1 MSASVVSSRSMTTR
15 SAAVVAAAAAFL
27 GSMFLGSAVARTFGQ
42 HLVRLDLLP
51 AAASPF
57 DACVAAVIAAVA
69 WATVA
74 WRLGLPGSY
83 THALLGGW
91 LGGFLALGGPEVIQW
106 RNAVLVMLGVMLT
119 PFIGLVTAGIA
130 IRGLYRAAREV
141 SSRMIHSFRTAE
153 GLMFAALSL
162 AHGANAAQKSMAL
175 LVVAGLSLQTG
186 GVPQSFVLPLWV
198 RGVCSAAFAFG
209 VLFGFTRTLKKMGF
223 DIFRVEPLHSFT
235 ALAVSWGLVLGSTL
249 VGLPLSPGQ
258 INSSSLLGV
267 GAGHNPR
274 AVRWDT
280 VGELLANWFL
290 TFPAAA
296 VLAWVLVKLKC

>member
-1 MSASVVSSRSMTTR
+1 MSASVVSARTLTARQASLI
-15 SAAVVAAAAAFL
+15 AAIASFL
-27 GSMFLGSAVARTFGQ
+27 GSLFLGSAVARTFGQ

-51 AAASPF
+51 MGASPF
-57 DACVAAVIAAVA
+57 EACAAAAVA
-69 WATVA
+69 ALCWATVA

-91 LGGFLALGGPEVIQW
+91 LGAFYAIGGAGVVQWKNAGF
-106 RNAVLVMLGVMLT
+106 VMLGVMVT
-119 PFIGLVTAGIA
+119 PLIGLGVAMGA
-130 IRGLYRAAREV
+130 IRILYWAAREM
-141 SSRMIHSFRTAE
+141 SQSTLPLFKGAE
-153 GLMFAALSL
+153 ILMFTGLSL

-175 LVVAGLSLQTG
+175 LVVAGFSFG
-186 GVPQSFVLPLWV
+186 ASGVPESFSLPLWV
-198 RGVCSAAFAFG
+198 RLVCSMAFAFG

-223 DIFRVEPLHSFT
+223 EIFRVDTLHSFT
-235 ALAVSWGLVLGSTL
+235 ALAVSGTLVFVSTL

-258 INSSSLLGV
+258 INSSSLLGA

-274 AVRWDT
+274 AVRWGI

-296 VLAWVLVKLKC
+296 ILAWLLVKVF